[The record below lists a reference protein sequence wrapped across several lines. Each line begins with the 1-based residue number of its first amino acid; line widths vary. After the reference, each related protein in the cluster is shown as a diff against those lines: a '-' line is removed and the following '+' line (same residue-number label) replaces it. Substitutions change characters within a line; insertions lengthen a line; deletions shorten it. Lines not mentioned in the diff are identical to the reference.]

1 MNKIKTVILH
11 CKKLKDRKLNMQ
23 NQMHKFGFS
32 DYSFYEDYDGD
43 ELTQDIIEVNYKSGI
58 TNQDNWKRKVLLWG
72 PAALQ
77 YHKPICSIP
86 EISLSIKYGKVF
98 EKLKNVDSDMILFLE
113 DDVIIHDD
121 FNEKFEL
128 YLKNTPTDWDA
139 IYFGNGANLKPSNI
153 IKSQTA
159 YKKQHPASRCADTI
173 LMKIKTIKDLAST
186 WFPFNLSADWELG
199 YQHHLHNHN
208 IYWWE
213 PSLTSQGSQNGVF
226 ETSIQGKS

>member
-43 ELTQDIIEVNYKSGI
+43 ELNQDIIDINYKSGI
-58 TNQDNWKRKVLLWG
+58 NNQDIWKQKVLLWG

-77 YHKPICSIP
+77 YHKPICNTA
-86 EISLSIKYGKVF
+86 EISLSIKYGKLF
-98 EKLKNVDSDMILFLE
+98 EKLKNSDSDMILFLE
-113 DDVIIHDD
+113 DDVILNDD
-121 FNEKFEL
+121 FNEKFDV

-139 IYFGNGANLKPSNI
+139 IYFGNGAGLKPSNI

-159 YKKQHPASRCADTI
+159 YKKQHPASRCTDTI
-173 LMKIKTIKDLAST
+173 LMKTKTIQDLAST

-199 YQHHLHNHN
+199 YQHYNHNHN

-213 PSLTSQGSQNGVF
+213 PSLTSQGSQNGLFVS
-226 ETSIQGKS
+226 SIQ